1 MRFKLTSLG
10 LFFVLLCA
18 CAGCQTPS
26 KHGQQFEGFTNFG
39 VVSDGFLY
47 RGDAPKSDADIT
59 YLATKYGIR
68 TIIDLR
74 EGGAGDG
81 NPKQE
86 EEWVQSIN
94 AAGKVK
100 RIHWVNLPCDAF
112 NPKGELECVRDF
124 LKRKDLPEDQGGLV
138 GPFFIHCQYGRDRT
152 GLFIAACRIAEGKD
166 PTIAAN
172 EMRDYG
178 QNFIVVPGLDGFV
191 RRQTKGRLLT
201 TATAS
206 PER

>member
-1 MRFKLTSLG
+1 MSLKATCLG
-10 LFFVLLCA
+10 LCFLFFCV

-74 EGGAGDG
+74 DGTGSDG

-86 EEWVQSIN
+86 QEWVQRVN
-94 AAGKVK
+94 AGGKFK
-100 RIHWVNLPCDAF
+100 TIHWVNLPCDAF
-112 NPKGELECVRDF
+112 NPKAELECVRDF

-138 GPFFIHCQYGRDRT
+138 GPFFVHCQYGRDRT
-152 GLFIAACRIAEGKD
+152 GLFIAACRIADGKD

-178 QNFIVVPGLDGFV
+178 QNFIVVPGLYNFV
-191 RRQTKGRLLT
+191 RRDAKAHVIRTDAIV
-201 TATAS
+201 AT
-206 PER
+206 P